1 MSSYDDQVENEKVK
15 EKLQAGLVGVPC
27 PMCFSKNL
35 SHERKVD
42 GYDLEKCEDCS
53 LVFMN
58 PRCTPDQLEDI
69 YSVRDEEALIELY
82 EKIATPDVLA
92 VYERKLDK
100 IEEHMPQRGR
110 ILDYACAAGYFF
122 EAAQK
127 RGWDA
132 HGYDIGQ
139 WAAKAAEKRGLS
151 NMTVGFEFDDYYP
164 ANHFDVV
171 YAAQVFEHLLIPADV
186 LKQLL
191 RVLKPGGLLY
201 IDVPNYNTLPI
212 RLNKDDFMLNEP
224 PQHVNFFTPTTLRKL
239 LADGGLVD
247 IKLHSQGGIKYE
259 NLLGRPIKSDIAA
272 AYGLVEDEKKDGAPG
287 IARNKSFKAIAKEIV
302 KDKVVNPLF
311 YNRMKVGVNL
321 VSISRKPAS
330 GKPA

>member
-1 MSSYDDQVENEKVK
+1 MSSYDDQTENEKVK
-15 EKLQAGLVGVPC
+15 QKLQAGLVKMPC
-27 PMCFSKNL
+27 PMCSSENL
-35 SHERKVD
+35 SYERKVD
-42 GYDLEKCEDCS
+42 GYDLDKCQDCS

-82 EKIATPDVLA
+82 EKIATPDVIA

-100 IEEHMPQRGR
+100 IEEYMPQRGR

-122 EAAQK
+122 EVAQQ

-139 WAAKAAEKRGLS
+139 WAAKAAEKRGLN
-151 NMTVGFEFDDYYP
+151 NMTVGFDFDEYYP
-164 ANHFDVV
+164 ADHFDVV

-224 PQHVNFFTPTTLRKL
+224 PQHVNYFAPATLMKL
-239 LADGGLVD
+239 LVEGGLDD
-247 IKLHSQGGIKYE
+247 IKLWSQGGIKYE

-272 AYGLVEDEKKDGAPG
+272 AYGLVEDEKQGGAPK
-287 IARNKSFKAIAKEIV
+287 AEAKKSFKATTKEIL
-302 KDKVVNPLF
+302 KDKIVNPLF

-321 VSISRKPAS
+321 VSLSRKPV
-330 GKPA
+330 

>member
-1 MSSYDDQVENEKVK
+1 MSGYDDQTENEKVK
-15 EKLQAGLVGVPC
+15 KKLQAGLISTPC
-27 PMCFSKNL
+27 PMCSSVNL

-42 GYDLEKCEDCS
+42 GYDLEKCQDCT

-92 VYERKLDK
+92 TYIRKLDK
-100 IEEHMPQRGR
+100 IEEHVPQRGR

-122 EAAQK
+122 EVAK
-127 RGWDA
+127 ERGWDA

-139 WAAKAAEKRGLS
+139 WAAKAAKKRGLG
-151 NMTVGFEFDDYYP
+151 NMTVGFDFDEYYP
-164 ANHFDVV
+164 ADHFDVV

-224 PQHVNFFTPTTLRKL
+224 PQHVNYFTPDTLKKL
-239 LADGGLVD
+239 LVEGGLED
-247 IKLHSQGGIKYE
+247 IRLHTQGGIKYE
-259 NLLGRPIKSDIAA
+259 NLLGRPIKSEIAA
-272 AYGLVEDEKKDGAPG
+272 AYGLVEDEKPDGVPRTTTKQS
-287 IARNKSFKAIAKEIV
+287 IKATVKEIL
-302 KDKVVNPLF
+302 KDKVINPLF

-321 VSISRKPAS
+321 VSISRKPV
-330 GKPA
+330 